1 MLSVII
7 FINYFIKEDGLILF
21 LLDRLQDILLIIIG
35 SILGAN
41 TRFIIY
47 KQLEKKK
54 LYKNYIILLIN
65 TFSSFLLGLFLSFL
79 SQISSFRYSYQLG
92 LFFSI
97 GLLGSLSTF
106 STFIFDAYDLFR
118 KFKFFRAFELLII
131 SLTLG
136 VLLFSIGFLLGI
148 K

>member
-1 MLSVII
+1 M
-7 FINYFIKEDGLILF
+7 
-21 LLDRLQDILLIIIG
+21 QDILLITIG

-54 LYKNYIILLIN
+54 LNKNYIILVIN
-65 TFSSFLLGLFLSFL
+65 IFSSFLLGLFLSVL
-79 SQISSFRYSYQLG
+79 SRNSSLIYSYQLV

-106 STFIFDAYDLFR
+106 STFIYDVYDLFK
-118 KFKFFRAFELLII
+118 KFKFYRAFKLLIT

-136 VLLFSIGFLLGI
+136 ILFFSIGFLLGI

>member
-1 MLSVII
+1 M
-7 FINYFIKEDGLILF
+7 
-21 LLDRLQDILLIIIG
+21 QDILLITIG

-54 LYKNYIILLIN
+54 LNKNYIILVIN
-65 TFSSFLLGLFLSFL
+65 IFSSFLLGLFLSVL
-79 SQISSFRYSYQLG
+79 SRNSSLIYSYQLV

-97 GLLGSLSTF
+97 GLLGSLRTF
-106 STFIFDAYDLFR
+106 STFIYDVYDLFK
-118 KFKFFRAFELLII
+118 KFKFYRAFKLLII

-136 VLLFSIGFLLGI
+136 ILFFSIGFLLGI

>member
-1 MLSVII
+1 M
-7 FINYFIKEDGLILF
+7 
-21 LLDRLQDILLIIIG
+21 QDILLITIG

-47 KQLEKKK
+47 KQLEKNK
-54 LYKNYIILLIN
+54 LNKNYIILVIN
-65 TFSSFLLGLFLSFL
+65 IFSSFLLGLFLSVL
-79 SQISSFRYSYQLG
+79 SRNSSLIYSYQLV

-106 STFIFDAYDLFR
+106 STFIYDVYDLFK
-118 KFKFFRAFELLII
+118 KFKFYRAFKLLII

-136 VLLFSIGFLLGI
+136 ILFFSIGFLLGI

>member
-1 MLSVII
+1 M
-7 FINYFIKEDGLILF
+7 
-21 LLDRLQDILLIIIG
+21 QDILLITIG

-54 LYKNYIILLIN
+54 LNKNYIILVIN
-65 TFSSFLLGLFLSFL
+65 IFSSFLLGLFLSVL
-79 SQISSFRYSYQLG
+79 SRNSSLIYSYQLV

-106 STFIFDAYDLFR
+106 STFIYDVYDLFK
-118 KFKFFRAFELLII
+118 KFKFYRAFNLLII

-136 VLLFSIGFLLGI
+136 ILFFSIGFLLGI

>member
-1 MLSVII
+1 M
-7 FINYFIKEDGLILF
+7 
-21 LLDRLQDILLIIIG
+21 QDILLITIG

-54 LYKNYIILLIN
+54 LNKNYIILVIN
-65 TFSSFLLGLFLSFL
+65 IFSSFLLGLFLSVL
-79 SQISSFRYSYQLG
+79 SRNSSLIYSYQLV

-106 STFIFDAYDLFR
+106 STFIYDVYDLFK
-118 KFKFFRAFELLII
+118 KFKFYRAFILLII

-136 VLLFSIGFLLGI
+136 ILFFSIGFLLGI

>member
-1 MLSVII
+1 M
-7 FINYFIKEDGLILF
+7 
-21 LLDRLQDILLIIIG
+21 QDILLITIG

-54 LYKNYIILLIN
+54 LNKNYIILVIN
-65 TFSSFLLGLFLSFL
+65 IFSSFLLGLFLSVL
-79 SQISSFRYSYQLG
+79 SRNSSLIYSYQLV

-106 STFIFDAYDLFR
+106 STFIYDVYDLFK
-118 KFKFFRAFELLII
+118 KFKFYRAFKLLII

-136 VLLFSIGFLLGI
+136 ILFFLIGFLLGI

>member
-1 MLSVII
+1 MVILDELKD
-7 FINYFIKEDGLILF
+7 FILIGF
-21 LLDRLQDILLIIIG
+21 G
-35 SILGAN
+35 AVFGAN

-47 KQLEKKK
+47 QK
-54 LYKNYIILLIN
+54 LDKINLNKHSIILLIN
-65 TFSSFLLGLFLSFL
+65 TFSSFFLGLFIAITSQLSSL
-79 SQISSFRYSYQLG
+79 SYYYKLG

-106 STFIFDAYDLFR
+106 STFIADLYDLLIQ
-118 KFKFFRAFELLII
+118 FKFYRAFKLFII

-136 VLLFSIGFLLGI
+136 ILSFAVGFILGMY

>member
-1 MLSVII
+1 MR
-7 FINYFIKEDGLILF
+7 
-21 LLDRLQDILLIIIG
+21 LLENLQDILLISCG
-35 SILGAN
+35 GALGAN

-47 KQLEKKK
+47 KRLEKVNLSK
-54 LYKNYIILLIN
+54 YSITLLIN
-65 TFSSFLLGLFLSFL
+65 TFSSFFLGLFLSIL
-79 SQISSFRYSYQLG
+79 SDISYLSYSYQLG

-106 STFIFDAYDLFR
+106 STFIDDLYNLFSQLQ
-118 KFKFFRAFELLII
+118 FYRAFKLFII

-136 VLLFSIGFLLGI
+136 ILAFAVGFLLVMR

>member
-1 MLSVII
+1 M
-7 FINYFIKEDGLILF
+7 
-21 LLDRLQDILLIIIG
+21 QDILLITIG

-54 LYKNYIILLIN
+54 LNKNYIILVIN
-65 TFSSFLLGLFLSFL
+65 IFSSFLLGLFLSVL
-79 SQISSFRYSYQLG
+79 SWNSSLRYSYQLA

-106 STFIFDAYDLFR
+106 STFIYDVYDLFK
-118 KFKFFRAFELLII
+118 KFKFYRAFKLLIT

-136 VLLFSIGFLLGI
+136 ILFFSIGFLLGI

>member
-1 MLSVII
+1 M
-7 FINYFIKEDGLILF
+7 
-21 LLDRLQDILLIIIG
+21 QDILLITIG

-54 LYKNYIILLIN
+54 LNKNYIILVIN
-65 TFSSFLLGLFLSFL
+65 IFSSFLLGLFLSVL
-79 SQISSFRYSYQLG
+79 SRNSSLRYSYQLV

-106 STFIFDAYDLFR
+106 STFIYDVYDLFK
-118 KFKFFRAFELLII
+118 KFKFYRAFKLLII

-136 VLLFSIGFLLGI
+136 ILFFSIGFLLGI

>member
-1 MLSVII
+1 M
-7 FINYFIKEDGLILF
+7 
-21 LLDRLQDILLIIIG
+21 QDTLLITIG

-47 KQLEKKK
+47 KQLEKRK
-54 LYKNYIILLIN
+54 LNKNYIILVIN
-65 TFSSFLLGLFLSFL
+65 IFSSFLLGLFLSVL
-79 SQISSFRYSYQLG
+79 SRNSSLIYSYQLV

-106 STFIFDAYDLFR
+106 STFIYDVYDLYK
-118 KFKFFRAFELLII
+118 KFKFYKAFKLLII

-136 VLLFSIGFLLGI
+136 ILFFLIGFLLGI

>member
-1 MLSVII
+1 M
-7 FINYFIKEDGLILF
+7 
-21 LLDRLQDILLIIIG
+21 QDILLITIG
-35 SILGAN
+35 SVLGAN

-47 KQLEKKK
+47 KKLENKK
-54 LYKNYIILLIN
+54 LNKNYIILVIN
-65 TFSSFLLGLFLSFL
+65 VFSSFLLGLFLSIL
-79 SQISSFRYSYQLG
+79 SQISSLSYSYQLG

-106 STFIFDAYDLFR
+106 STFIYDVYDLFKKV
-118 KFKFFRAFELLII
+118 KFYRAFKLLII

-136 VLLFSIGFLLGI
+136 ILFFSIGFLLGI

>member
-1 MLSVII
+1 MGQYND
-7 FINYFIKEDGLILF
+7 FLIE
-21 LLDRLQDILLIIIG
+21 LQDILLITIG

-54 LYKNYIILLIN
+54 LNNNYIILVIN
-65 TFSSFLLGLFLSFL
+65 IFSSFLLGLFLSVL
-79 SQISSFRYSYQLG
+79 SRNSSLIYSYQLG

-106 STFIFDAYDLFR
+106 STFIYDVYDLFK
-118 KFKFFRAFELLII
+118 KFKFYRAFKLLII

-136 VLLFSIGFLLGI
+136 ILFFSIGFLLGI